1 MNLNMDEKIQIR
13 NLCNWAL
20 SFKRIDSIG
29 DVLIPANSTMRVA
42 RGEVFTQAQSG
53 NNLLLVLMVLVLTL
67 VSILTIKIQE

>member
-29 DVLIPANSTMRVA
+29 DVLIPTGTNSPVMSWT
-42 RGEVFTQAQSG
+42 RGG
-53 NNLLLVLMVLVLTL
+53 LT
-67 VSILTIKIQE
+67 